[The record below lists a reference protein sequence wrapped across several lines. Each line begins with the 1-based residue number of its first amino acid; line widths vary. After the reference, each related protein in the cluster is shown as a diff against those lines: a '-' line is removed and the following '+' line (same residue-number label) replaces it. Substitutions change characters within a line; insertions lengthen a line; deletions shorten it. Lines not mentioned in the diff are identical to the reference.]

1 MIKLVVNKRLNNKSK
16 EVVIKLTVLLETILD
31 LKQISLTQ
39 MIYLITFSLVM
50 KFLRDMATKI
60 SVVDLNNN
68 TDNKL
73 DNHRNKKR
81 GYK

>member
-50 KFLRDMATKI
+50 KFLRDMGTKI
-60 SVVDLNNN
+60 SVVDRNNN